1 MKQSLVRLAV
11 VLGLVWA
18 LVVVLPIPWLDSSH
32 YSAYAAGLQAFGIV
46 TAFLIGVIAIY
57 FDGRDRRVDRVYSLH
72 QELTVGELD
81 DARRRLVDHLR
92 KHSGSGPLQRRYS
105 ATELRADSTLNHY
118 EHPQLDFTPRS
129 DLYLLLRFFERAR
142 LVREAGSA
150 HDAVFVE
157 LIGRH
162 AGWWNCVIK
171 NENRKSRKG
180 LMELA
185 KWADNFAAKNSN
197 KYVFLKDWG
206 DTRRKEFGSLDPWA
220 ADLE

>member
-1 MKQSLVRLAV
+1 M
-11 VLGLVWA
+11 
-18 LVVVLPIPWLDSSH
+18 LPIPWFDSGR

-46 TAFLIGVIAIY
+46 TAFLVGAIAIY

-92 KHSGSGPLQRRYS
+92 KHSGPGPLQRRYS
-105 ATELRADSTLNHY
+105 PDELRVDPTLDHY
-118 EHPQLDFTPRS
+118 DGPQQDFTPRS
-129 DLYLLLRFFERAR
+129 DLGLLLRFFERAR

-180 LMELA
+180 LMGLGT
-185 KWADNFAAKNSN
+185 WADDFATKNQDR
-197 KYVFLKDWG
+197 YEYLRDWG
-206 DTRRKEFGSLDPWA
+206 ETRRKEFGSLDPWT
-220 ADLE
+220 ADPQ